1 MTGKAAGMER
11 LSGMWDEH
19 KGKIVGIAVGLVV
32 GLFILR
38 HGFWRTI
45 FVASLVAAGL
55 WIGAVVDKEG
65 WAGAADRLAGLLQR
79 RR

>member
-1 MTGKAAGMER
+1 MDR
-11 LSGMWDEH
+11 LGEVWEEH
-19 KGKIVGIAVGLVV
+19 KGKIVGIAGGLAV

-45 FVASLVAAGL
+45 FVAALVAVGL
-55 WIGAVVDKEG
+55 WLGAVVDREG
-65 WAGAADRLAGLLQR
+65 WAGVSNRLAGLLQR